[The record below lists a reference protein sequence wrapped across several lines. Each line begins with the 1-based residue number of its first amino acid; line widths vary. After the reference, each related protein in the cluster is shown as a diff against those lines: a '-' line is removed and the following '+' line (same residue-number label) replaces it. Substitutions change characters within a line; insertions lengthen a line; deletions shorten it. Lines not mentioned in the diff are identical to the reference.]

1 MIKACLFDVDGVLI
15 QSIQAHREAWKIFAR
30 EMQLAISMAEL
41 EKATRGYSTSVCM
54 QNLLGRDLSEAAIL
68 RHVQHKEKLA
78 SALFKPIESLTP
90 GIVPFLTDL
99 RARGIKIGYATN
111 TERANLESKFVGTPL
126 PELAD
131 FIATATD
138 VTYPKPHPEIY
149 LKAAQVLG
157 AAASECLV
165 FEDSPPGITAGQ
177 TAGMK
182 VVMLRTDYNQMIAAD
197 DVAKVI
203 TDFRELTAAAALSL

>member
-1 MIKACLFDVDGVLI
+1 MEQSPGWGIGETEPNSALPGCCRRQTAAFRVAPQEGHALI
-15 QSIQAHREAWKIFAR
+15 LR
-30 EMQLAISMAEL
+30 
-41 EKATRGYSTSVCM
+41 TYP
-54 QNLLGRDLSEAAIL
+54 AIL